1 MLDEFIDRP
10 VIDDSPRVEYLHLT
24 RTKPPPPIS
33 PPDCTLSNFLEIS
46 SSSGLLD
53 LQIYR

>member
-10 VIDDSPRVEYLHLT
+10 VIDDSLRVEYLHLT